1 MSKYLLEDIPADELA
16 RRTAVAAGLAD
27 SVRGLIEATVVTEV
41 GAEPIAE
48 AMRHIEMAR
57 EILAAEQLP
66 GAFGIRFNSDGTK
79 RNWGNAVLG
88 LRNPVAPPV
97 EIGYEDGLTWGEADL
112 GPAYEGPAGL
122 VHGGIIAAILDQ
134 VLGSA
139 AENAGAP
146 GMTGTLTMRYRR
158 GTRLG
163 PIRAEARLDRV
174 EGPKSFVTGTLS
186 TDEGI
191 CVEAEGVFI
200 LPKWA
205 RGDVADKVRKAVGE
219 A

>member
-16 RRTAVAAGLAD
+16 QRSAVAVRLAD
-27 SVRGLIEATVVTEV
+27 SVRELIESTVVTEV
-41 GAEPIAE
+41 GDESVADAI
-48 AMRHIEMAR
+48 RHIEKAR
-57 EILAAEQLP
+57 EILAAERLP

-79 RNWGNAVLG
+79 RNWGNAVVG
-88 LRNPVAPPV
+88 LRNPVAPPI
-97 EIGYEDGLTWGEADL
+97 EIGYEDGLTWGEAEL

-186 TDEGI
+186 TDEGV
-191 CVEAEGVFI
+191 CVEAEGIFI

-205 RGDVADKVRKAVGE
+205 RGDVADKLRKAVGE